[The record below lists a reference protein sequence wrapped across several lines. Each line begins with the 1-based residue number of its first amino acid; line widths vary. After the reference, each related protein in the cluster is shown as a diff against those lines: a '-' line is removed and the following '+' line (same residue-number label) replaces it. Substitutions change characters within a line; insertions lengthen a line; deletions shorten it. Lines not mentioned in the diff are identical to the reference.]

1 MADLREVV
9 GAILRDITEARAQ
22 ADAASRDMALMYAK
36 DPILRA
42 FTIPRTEIRDLKLD
56 LKIAVRGLE
65 ESSDDQMARDARM
78 DEVVRKMVRAL
89 PFPIDEQTFRTLRAL
104 ATPIISREAIFRVL
118 EPVVKQAA
126 SKEAETRPRNERPE
140 ILKKLISE
148 WSESVKIFADQ
159 FMLRVKEVLAAPSQK
174 TIGVEVVT
182 TELKDIPPHMIST
195 ISITLDVNGIVPTDR
210 EES

>member
-22 ADAASRDMALMYAK
+22 ADAASRDMALIYAK
-36 DPILRA
+36 DPILRS

-56 LKIAVRGLE
+56 LKIAVRGLV

-78 DEVVRKMVRAL
+78 DEVVRKMVKTL

-104 ATPIISREAIFRVL
+104 ATPIISREAILRVL

-126 SKEAETRPRNERPE
+126 TKDANA
-140 ILKKLISE
+140 KKLMSE
-148 WSESVKIFADQ
+148 WMEAVKIFADQ
-159 FMLRVKEVLAAPSQK
+159 FILRVKEVLAAPSQK
-174 TIGVEVVT
+174 TIGVDVVT
-182 TELKDIPPHMIST
+182 TELKDIPSHMIST
-195 ISITLDVNGIVPTDR
+195 ICITLDVNGIVPTDR

>member
-22 ADAASRDMALMYAK
+22 ADAASRDIALMYAK

-65 ESSDDQMARDARM
+65 ESSDDQAARDARM
-78 DEVVRKMVRAL
+78 DEVVRKMVKTL
-89 PFPIDEQTFRTLRAL
+89 PFPIDEQTLRTLRAL
-104 ATPIISREAIFRVL
+104 ATPIISREAILRVL

-126 SKEAETRPRNERPE
+126 TKDANA
-140 ILKKLISE
+140 KKLFSE
-148 WSESVKIFADQ
+148 WMEAVKNFADQ
-159 FMLRVKEVLAAPSQK
+159 FILRVKEVLAAPSQK

-195 ISITLDVNGIVPTDR
+195 ICITLDVNGIVPTDR